1 MKRAGFLL
9 STMLLFSSSLTG
21 CIEEKSDYWPD
32 PESWGCQ
39 INAEYDL
46 ECTEYISALDSPIH
60 SVTHPNDSEIW
71 FVEQSGLIRS
81 WDGEALSE
89 IADISS
95 LVNRCHTEQGLL
107 GLAFTSEKGV
117 LISYVEKGT
126 CDGPNDAGLILAHAS
141 IGGDGRLDLT
151 SIKSLMEIEQ
161 PKRNHNGGH
170 VLSLENGNYLW
181 GLGDGGGRF
190 DPDGN
195 GQNNSNLLGSI
206 LLFSYNNET
215 ITPVLENN
223 GSNPFIL
230 HHGLRN
236 PWRFDVDPE
245 DRLWIADVGQNCWE
259 EVNLV
264 SMTEQKNMGWAIMEG
279 FFPISE
285 NCDNS
290 ENFSSDVDEFTEPVF
305 TYSHEGGNCSI
316 TGGFWMNWGPEIL
329 RDGYLFGDFCTG
341 NIWLLKQE
349 NGAWV
354 DRHIGTSGV
363 MIVGFGRGL
372 NDDLLVF
379 HWTGEVIQIL

>member
-1 MKRAGFLL
+1 
-9 STMLLFSSSLTG
+9 
-21 CIEEKSDYWPD
+21 
-32 PESWGCQ
+32 
-39 INAEYDL
+39 
-46 ECTEYISALDSPIH
+46 
-60 SVTHPNDSEIW
+60 
-71 FVEQSGLIRS
+71 
-81 WDGEALSE
+81 
-89 IADISS
+89 
-95 LVNRCHTEQGLL
+95 
-107 GLAFTSEKGV
+107 
-117 LISYVEKGT
+117 
-126 CDGPNDAGLILAHAS
+126 
-141 IGGDGRLDLT
+141 
-151 SIKSLMEIEQ
+151 MEIEQ

-349 NGAWV
+349 DGAWV
-354 DRHIGTSGV
+354 DSHIGTSGG